1 MTIDPKPSTLN
12 PRPATLEINTVSF
25 IVPAKDEER
34 RLGPVL
40 DQLVTFARDQP
51 YKSEIIVV
59 DDGSADDTA
68 SVARTAARNGGRH
81 LPPNITLGLVSH
93 ERNRG
98 KGAAVRSGM
107 QAASG
112 DVLLYLDADGST
124 APAETPKLLALIRD
138 GADVAIGTRIGEGGV
153 DQRASQPAWRR
164 LGGRLFKV
172 ARQRLLLSDIADTQ
186 CGFKAFRR
194 DAAEKI
200 FARQQLEGWAFDGEL
215 LYIARKLGYRIAQAP
230 VQWRHM
236 EGSQFHPSLRTALRE
251 VGDIL
256 RIRWIHR

>member
-1 MTIDPKPSTLN
+1 MAAEAAPFS
-12 PRPATLEINTVSF
+12 INGVSF

-34 RLGPVL
+34 RIGPL
-40 DQLVTFARDQP
+40 LEALVAFASAQP
-51 YKSEIIVV
+51 YASEIIVV
-59 DDGSADDTA
+59 DDGSSDGTSDVSREATRD
-68 SVARTAARNGGRH
+68 
-81 LPPNITLGLVSH
+81 LPSNTSFKLVRH

-112 DVLLYLDADGST
+112 DVVMYLDADGST
-124 APAETPKLLALIRD
+124 APTETPKLLALIRD

-164 LGGRLFKV
+164 MGGRLFKV
-172 ARQRLLLSDIADTQ
+172 ARQRLLLSDIEDTQ
-186 CGFKAFRR
+186 CGFKAFRHE
-194 DAAEKI
+194 AAQAI
-200 FARQQLEGWAFDGEL
+200 FAQQQLEGWAFDGEV

-230 VQWRHM
+230 VEWRHM
-236 EGSQFHPSLRTALRE
+236 EGSQFHPSLRTSLRE

-256 RIRWIHR
+256 RIRWIHKT